1 MPVPG
6 ASRKTAL
13 SALPPA
19 PKNLGPGLG
28 TSEVPPRQVQG
39 WTLTCWTACHR
50 EAAIPPPGAGAASP
64 ATGHHE
70 RGDVRAAELG
80 GWQ

>member
-1 MPVPG
+1 MPVSG

-13 SALPPA
+13 SALPLA

-39 WTLTCWTACHR
+39 WTLTCWTTCHR
-50 EAAIPPPGAGAASP
+50 EAANP
-64 ATGHHE
+64 ATWGKCCQPSD
-70 RGDVRAAELG
+70 RSP
-80 GWQ
+80 